1 MASVC
6 EHKVYAAAILAVLT
20 LWHRVMSH
28 TASKATFLSLPIEL
42 RLEIVAY
49 ALEQSD
55 AGLTKHHES
64 NEGRTCSTIDERY
77 KASTNLAI
85 RLVCRQFN
93 AEFRR
98 LAIHSTLF
106 VLARNSTRVAAQQV
120 EELLQDVKKLRIH
133 CDHETIGKWYEYPL
147 NRQCMHLDEL
157 QFVMPLDDSANRTAL
172 VGLLRRLRN
181 VKQVKLLFPNH
192 RLAKEPYG
200 YIRLLGELLKE
211 DHFQRYDAP
220 NAPNFESTCWEW
232 SFDKESSWAV
242 FVAREPMA
250 LIPEEHYLLLMKPKI
265 DYIMDH
271 MAS

>member
-1 MASVC
+1 
-6 EHKVYAAAILAVLT
+6 
-20 LWHRVMSH
+20 MSH

-55 AGLTKHHES
+55 AGLTKLHES
-64 NEGRTCSTIDERY
+64 NEGQTCSTIDERY
-77 KASTNLAI
+77 KASINLAI

-106 VLARNSTRVAAQQV
+106 VLARNSTRVAGQQV

-192 RLAKEPYG
+192 RVAKEPYG

-211 DHFQRYDAP
+211 DHFQRYDAR
-220 NAPNFESTCWEW
+220 NAPNFESTRWEW
-232 SFDKESSWAV
+232 SFDKESGWAV

-250 LIPEEHYLLLMKPKI
+250 LMPEEHYLLLMKPKI
-265 DYIMDH
+265 EYIMDY